1 MKRLYRYS
9 LHASSLIELQRVVQ
23 PSCKPVERKLQT
35 KKTNEKGGTSTMFSI
50 KQVAT
55 NLGMS
60 TQAIYKQKD
69 ELIEKGYMEKNSQGN
84 WEINNTGFNYLQDKK
99 IAYMQQHTNQPM
111 QPVTNQPIKE
121 EQPEAEEKTEKVDI
135 SIDDKVANLLLNH
148 YKEQLQTIT
157 NQLQE
162 MTEQR
167 DYFKAKF
174 EEKDNLCN
182 QYMNSHLLPPTED
195 EARAKQEK
203 RKQNIF
209 KRLFGKGE

>member
-1 MKRLYRYS
+1 
-9 LHASSLIELQRVVQ
+9 
-23 PSCKPVERKLQT
+23 
-35 KKTNEKGGTSTMFSI
+35 MFSI

-99 IAYMQQHTNQPM
+99 IAYMQQHTNQPI

-121 EQPEAEEKTEKVDI
+121 EQPEAEEKTANLDI
-135 SIDDKVANLLLNH
+135 EIDDKVANLLLNH

-182 QYMNSHLLPPTED
+182 QYMNSHLLPPTEE

-203 RKQNIF
+203 QKQSIF

>member
-1 MKRLYRYS
+1 
-9 LHASSLIELQRVVQ
+9 
-23 PSCKPVERKLQT
+23 
-35 KKTNEKGGTSTMFSI
+35 MFSI

-99 IAYMQQHTNQPM
+99 IAYMQQHTNQPI

-167 DYFKAKF
+167 NYFKAKF

-203 RKQNIF
+203 QKQSIF

>member
-1 MKRLYRYS
+1 
-9 LHASSLIELQRVVQ
+9 
-23 PSCKPVERKLQT
+23 
-35 KKTNEKGGTSTMFSI
+35 MFSI

-99 IAYMQQHTNQPM
+99 IAYMQQHTNQPI

-121 EQPEAEEKTEKVDI
+121 EQPEAEEKTEKADI

-182 QYMNSHLLPPTED
+182 QYMNSHLLPPTEE

-203 RKQNIF
+203 QKQSIF